1 MKHNKFRLLFVIM
14 LSLIVFIG
22 TQPILPAFATSSGPL
37 YPVTGVS
44 VSSGAGTIAWT
55 TPGNITADDN
65 VDALVVLSSGA
76 ISEYLQGTNFGFTIP
91 AGAVI
96 KGIVVTIG
104 RSSSGNGTAP
114 IQDYS
119 VMLVKNGTPIGT
131 NNASLGVKWPANHS
145 EAPYS
150 YTPID
155 PLWGTTWTATDINAN
170 NFGVVLSV
178 INPDTAERSAFVDYI
193 NITVSYKLPT
203 SLTVSPIT
211 NYYGYYTNFSATMTP
226 AVAGKTINFTL
237 NGGVAC
243 SAPTDITGLATCQAP
258 LLANIGTYPTGVGAS
273 FAGDADYDPSSN
285 TANLIINKRPATV
298 TPNAASKIYGAADPT
313 LTGTLDNFIPS
324 DGITASYS
332 RVAGETVLG
341 GPYTISA
348 VLSPIG
354 KLNNYNITYNTANFT
369 ITPKAASVTPNAASK
384 TYGAANPT
392 LTGTLTG
399 FLTAD
404 NVTAVYSR
412 VAGETVLGSPYTISA
427 VLSPAGILSN
437 YTITYNTANFTIT
450 PKAASVTPNA
460 ASKTYGATDPTLTG
474 TLTGF
479 LPADNVTAVYSR
491 VAGETVLGGT
501 YTISAV
507 LSPTGVLS
515 NYTITYNTANFT
527 ISPKAAIVTPNAT
540 SKTYGAANPTLT
552 GTLTGFL
559 TADNVTA
566 VYSRVAGETVLGSP
580 YTISAVLSPVG
591 VLSNYTITY
600 NTANF
605 TITPKAASVTPN
617 TASKTYGAANP
628 TLTGTLTG
636 FLTADNV
643 TAVYSRV
650 AGETVL
656 GSPYTISAVLSPTGI
671 LSNYTITYNTA
682 NFTITPKAASVT
694 PNSASKTYGEVDP
707 PLTGTLTGFLP
718 ADNVTAV
725 YNRAPGETVSG
736 SPYTISAVLSP
747 AGVLSNYS
755 ITYNTAS
762 FIITKG
768 YIYLP
773 LIRR

>member
-1 MKHNKFRLLFVIM
+1 
-14 LSLIVFIG
+14 
-22 TQPILPAFATSSGPL
+22 
-37 YPVTGVS
+37 
-44 VSSGAGTIAWT
+44 
-55 TPGNITADDN
+55 
-65 VDALVVLSSGA
+65 
-76 ISEYLQGTNFGFTIP
+76 
-91 AGAVI
+91 
-96 KGIVVTIG
+96 
-104 RSSSGNGTAP
+104 
-114 IQDYS
+114 
-119 VMLVKNGTPIGT
+119 
-131 NNASLGVKWPANHS
+131 
-145 EAPYS
+145 
-150 YTPID
+150 
-155 PLWGTTWTATDINAN
+155 
-170 NFGVVLSV
+170 
-178 INPDTAERSAFVDYI
+178 
-193 NITVSYKLPT
+193 
-203 SLTVSPIT
+203 
-211 NYYGYYTNFSATMTP
+211 
-226 AVAGKTINFTL
+226 
-237 NGGVAC
+237 
-243 SAPTDITGLATCQAP
+243 
-258 LLANIGTYPTGVGAS
+258 
-273 FAGDADYDPSSN
+273 
-285 TANLIINKRPATV
+285 
-298 TPNAASKIYGAADPT
+298 
-313 LTGTLDNFIPS
+313 LD
-324 DGITASYS
+324 
-332 RVAGETVLG
+332 
-341 GPYTISA
+341 
-348 VLSPIG
+348 
-354 KLNNYNITYNTANFT
+354 NYNITYNTANFT

-399 FLTAD
+399 FLSAD